1 MIQVLK
7 SIAKAMLALGLAVA
21 WFVGTALA
29 VSWMADDDSFLWLL
43 FAYALP
49 VGLYFQFQGPRI
61 KKPSLYLLWFFVI
74 VLGFVPAGLEL
85 LLAAFLLLNA
95 LGLL

>member
-1 MIQVLK
+1 
-7 SIAKAMLALGLAVA
+7 MLALGLAVA
-21 WFVGTALA
+21 CFVGTALA
-29 VSWMADDDSFLWLL
+29 VHWMAGDNSALWLL

-85 LLAAFLLLNA
+85 LFASFLLLYV
-95 LGLL
+95 LGL